1 MAWLSFR
8 NLLHTFVKEY
18 LFSLSNAVGTTIH
31 LDQAMIKRT
40 RPSCARVKVL
50 VDLKGSSPKYVI
62 MNIEDEVTGE
72 VKVYRSGY

>member
-1 MAWLSFR
+1 MSFP
-8 NLLHTFVKEY
+8 NLLQSFVEEY
-18 LFSLSNAVGTTIH
+18 LFSLANAVGITIH
-31 LDQAMIKRT
+31 LDQATIKRT

-72 VKVYRSGY
+72 VKVYRSGYYM